1 MSVLGSCG
9 TKRANERER
18 AVFDDV
24 TSVSVRDLGPSF
36 VRAVKAWVMAER
48 RWDRVDFVRGRG
60 GCVFCKREGWV
71 NFCHGGGVGK

>member
-1 MSVLGSCG
+1 M
-9 TKRANERER
+9 
-18 AVFDDV
+18 
-24 TSVSVRDLGPSF
+24 SVRDLGPSF

-48 RWDRVDFVRGRG
+48 RWDRVDFVRVRG